1 MFLKLIRS
9 LLLPFVLLSSFFL
22 IAARPLQAPSS
33 DVSVIVQLA
42 YAAFV
47 ALVGWPALLSVIVTA
62 LQYYNILGPSSAEKF
77 MFWANAVVFAGIFI
91 LALLGKLS
99 LVNSI
104 DVVFGSLAKIVADV
118 LILLGVPLGF
128 RFARD
133 HAESFRNT
141 YMFQNGLQ
149 RRSLK

>member
-1 MFLKLIRS
+1 
-9 LLLPFVLLSSFFL
+9 VLLIVSLFS
-22 IAARPLQAPSS
+22 IAARPLQAPSP

-42 YAAFV
+42 YAAFI

-62 LQYYNILGPSSAEKF
+62 LQYYNVLTPSTSETF
-77 MFWANAVVFAGIFI
+77 MFWANVVVFGGIFI
-91 LALLGKLS
+91 LALLGKIS

-104 DVVFGSLAKIVADV
+104 DAAFGMLAKVLLDV

-141 YMFQNGLQ
+141 YMFQNAVM
-149 RRSLK
+149 RRSR